1 MEVYERMI
9 REDERTAPELVI
21 SGPYLLPSTYRR
33 ILLKLID
40 CILFLPADT
49 IIIYPPQSDLEAV
62 LSDQTTTAK
71 SSTHRLT
78 GLNTNITS
86 AEESEDLGEGE
97 RQGEGKRDEL
107 SWGGR
112 KGGISKILEKPMD
125 KNDQVSWTFLMLDL
139 LLTQFLP
146 VPDPF

>member
-1 MEVYERMI
+1 MSGRLRNLSSVVRIPSKYIQLVSEAQAERCF
-9 REDERTAPELVI
+9 
-21 SGPYLLPSTYRR
+21 LLA
-33 ILLKLID
+33 
-40 CILFLPADT
+40 ADT

-125 KNDQVSWTFLMLDL
+125 KNDQVS
-139 LLTQFLP
+139 
-146 VPDPF
+146 

>member
-1 MEVYERMI
+1 M
-9 REDERTAPELVI
+9 
-21 SGPYLLPSTYRR
+21 
-33 ILLKLID
+33 
-40 CILFLPADT
+40 
-49 IIIYPPQSDLEAV
+49 
-62 LSDQTTTAK
+62 SDQTATAQ

-125 KNDQVSWTFLMLDL
+125 KDDQVG
-139 LLTQFLP
+139 LP
-146 VPDPF
+146 LCKCGLALIFRFPGSTGPLPS